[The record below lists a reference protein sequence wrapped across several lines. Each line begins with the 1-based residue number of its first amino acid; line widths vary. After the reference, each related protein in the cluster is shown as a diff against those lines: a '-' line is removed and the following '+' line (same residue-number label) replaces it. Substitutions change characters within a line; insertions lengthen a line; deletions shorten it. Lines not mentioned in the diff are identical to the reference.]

1 MEPRSGTRST
11 GEKLSAAFEDAPF
24 TAAQALDEGVSRR
37 RLQSAVRSGVVRHID
52 RTHYAVG
59 DVDPRDYLLVRQNHW
74 EASGAVSIVGADS
87 AARIWGIPVLGRRG
101 PVASTAPTFWVPEGV
116 RPGIRNG
123 AHAIVGEIPATHIVT
138 LDNGLRITSPLR
150 TAIDVVRQSRLPRH
164 LALATLCGGARV
176 WLAQQ
181 HGLTDSAAA
190 EITELAQDERTRDA
204 TRRAL
209 LGVLM
214 ESPRWGS
221 STVRCALPLVDAR
234 LETALESTSWGRFAD
249 AGVPMPVPQVWL
261 QGASGCWYRVDFWW
275 EEFAII
281 GEADG
286 MVKYRSAEDLAR
298 EKARQ
303 LDLEGLGRRMRR
315 WGWTHAVRDHDP
327 LMAELFGCL
336 REAPRAGGRRD
347 VR

>member
-1 MEPRSGTRST
+1 MQPRIGTRST
-11 GEKLSAAFEDAPF
+11 GEQLRTAFVDAPF
-24 TAAQALDEGVSRR
+24 TAGQALEVGVSRR

-59 DVDPRDYLLVRQNHW
+59 AVDPREYLLVRQNQF
-74 EASGAVSIVGADS
+74 ETSGTAVVAGVDS
-87 AARIWGIPVLGRRG
+87 AARIWGIPVLGRRD
-101 PVASTAPTFWVPEGV
+101 PVASAAPTFWVPEGV

-164 LALATLCGGARV
+164 LALATLCGAARV

-181 HGLTDSAAA
+181 HGLVTASAH
-190 EITELAQDERTRDA
+190 EITELAQDHRNREAARQ
-204 TRRAL
+204 AL
-209 LGVLM
+209 LDVLM
-214 ESPRWGS
+214 ESPRWGARW
-221 STVRCALPLVDAR
+221 VRSALPLVDPR
-234 LETALESTSWGRFAD
+234 LETALESTSWGRCAD

-261 QGASGCWYRVDFWW
+261 QGASGRWYRVDFWW

-286 MVKYRSAEDLAR
+286 MVKYRTAEDLAS

-315 WGWTHAVRDHDP
+315 WGWTHAMRDHDP

-336 REAPRAGGRRD
+336 REAPRAEGRRD